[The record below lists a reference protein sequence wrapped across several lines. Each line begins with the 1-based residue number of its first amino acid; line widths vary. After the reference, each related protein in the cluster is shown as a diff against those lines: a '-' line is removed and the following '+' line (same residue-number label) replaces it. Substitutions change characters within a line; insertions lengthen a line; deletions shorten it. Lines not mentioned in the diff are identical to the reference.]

1 MLDFTSA
8 LYLGLRHG
16 SSALG
21 RWDALSL
28 SRPAVLASPPGA
40 EALAEQIAHLQGL
53 EAAVVL
59 PSTLHLFRDLFALL
73 GGSDARVLVDEC
85 AYPIARW
92 GAAQVPGGI
101 TEFGHHD
108 SYALAEAARECAR
121 RGARPLVLCDG
132 YCPGC
137 GRVAPLR
144 QYADIAGRYEGH
156 LVLDD
161 TQALGILGMA
171 SADAAVYGT
180 GGGGALRWCALRA
193 PHIVVGASLAKAF
206 GAPLAVLSGNAAFI
220 ARFRNH
226 SETLV
231 HSSPPTVPVI
241 RAARHA
247 LAVNARCGDALRRRL
262 SGLVERLRS
271 GALRVGLR
279 PVGRLAFP
287 MQSFHAVGRNGAVA
301 LHERLLRHGVRTV
314 VTRACDQLATR
325 LTFLVTARH
334 RLSEVDAAGRLLTQ
348 MARAV
353 PAHARA

>member
-28 SRPAVLASPPGA
+28 GRPAVLASPPGA

-144 QYADIAGRYEGH
+144 QYADIAGRYAVSYTH
-156 LVLDD
+156 L
-161 TQALGILGMA
+161 
-171 SADAAVYGT
+171 
-180 GGGGALRWCALRA
+180 
-193 PHIVVGASLAKAF
+193 
-206 GAPLAVLSGNAAFI
+206 
-220 ARFRNH
+220 
-226 SETLV
+226 TL
-231 HSSPPTVPVI
+231 PTI
-241 RAARHA
+241 
-247 LAVNARCGDALRRRL
+247 
-262 SGLVERLRS
+262 
-271 GALRVGLR
+271 LRV
-279 PVGRLAFP
+279 
-287 MQSFHAVGRNGAVA
+287 
-301 LHERLLRHGVRTV
+301 
-314 VTRACDQLATR
+314 
-325 LTFLVTARH
+325 
-334 RLSEVDAAGRLLTQ
+334 
-348 MARAV
+348 
-353 PAHARA
+353 

>member
-16 SSALG
+16 SAALG

-28 SRPAVLASPPGA
+28 GRPAALASPPGA
-40 EALAEQIAHLQGL
+40 EVLAEQIAHVQGL
-53 EAAVVL
+53 EAAVLL
-59 PSTLHLFRDLFALL
+59 PSTLHLFQDVFALL
-73 GGSDARVLVDEC
+73 GGSDTRVLVDSC

-101 TEFGHHD
+101 TAFAHHN
-108 SYALAEAARECAR
+108 SSALAEAAYNCAR

-137 GRVAPLR
+137 GRIAPLR
-144 QYADIAGRYEGH
+144 QYADIARRYEGH

-161 TQALGILGMA
+161 TQALGILGMT
-171 SADAAVYGT
+171 SADAAAYGR
-180 GGGGALRWCALRA
+180 GGGGALRWCATRA

-206 GAPLAVLSGNAAFI
+206 GAPLAVLAGSPGLI

-231 HSSPPTVPVI
+231 HCSPPTIVVI
-241 RAARHA
+241 RAARCA
-247 LAVNARCGDALRRRL
+247 LAINARYGDGLRRRL
-262 SGLVERLRS
+262 SSLVERLRS
-271 GALRVGLR
+271 WALIAGLR
-279 PVGRLAFP
+279 PVGPLPFP
-287 MQSFHAVGRNGAVA
+287 MQSFHALGRNGPVA
-301 LHERLLRHGVRTV
+301 LHERLLRQGVRTV
-314 VTRACDQLATR
+314 VTRACDQLTTR

-334 RLSEVDAAGRLLTQ
+334 RFSEVDAAGRLLAQTAWPTLAY
-348 MARAV
+348 ARV
-353 PAHARA
+353 